1 MSQSPLLRSL
11 KTIQGSEP
19 GFGRISVVEAFKDTS
34 FEIRRVYFTCEVK
47 AGCIRGGHAH
57 KTLTQLLICPFGAI
71 EVTLDNGLGVV
82 ETVTLETPDAGLVVR
97 PALWHTM
104 RWLKDDGV
112 LLVMASD
119 HYDESDYIRNY
130 ATFLL
135 WAKERERT

>member
-71 EVTLDNGLGVV
+71 EI
-82 ETVTLETPDAGLVVR
+82 
-97 PALWHTM
+97 
-104 RWLKDDGV
+104 V
-112 LLVMASD
+112 LLLTNNMFVKVKNLGLPKFKS
-119 HYDESDYIRNY
+119 
-130 ATFLL
+130 LV
-135 WAKERERT
+135 